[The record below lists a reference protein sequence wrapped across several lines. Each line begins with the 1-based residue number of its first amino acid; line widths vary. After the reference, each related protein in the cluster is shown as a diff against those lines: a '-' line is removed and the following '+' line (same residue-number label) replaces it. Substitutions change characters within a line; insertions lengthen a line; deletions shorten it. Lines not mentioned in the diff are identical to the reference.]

1 MLSSLAVAMC
11 VLRSIKKG
19 LVRGF
24 GTRGEDDAWHG
35 AFVIAIALQ
44 GARLVRRGRP
54 INRMLGRIKKN
65 SVANAV
71 LVVDCVVRLH
81 QLVAGWL
88 AIVVGTSACRTSPT
102 SGVSCVHSCWALWR
116 GPACPCRL
124 ILII

>member
-54 INRMLGRIKKN
+54 INRMFGRIKKHC
-65 SVANAV
+65 VANAV
-71 LVVDCVVRLH
+71 LVVDCKVKLSLH

-88 AIVVGTSACRTSPT
+88 AIVVGTSACRTSPA
-102 SGVSCVHSCWALWR
+102 SGVS
-116 GPACPCRL
+116 
-124 ILII
+124 